1 MFSSIEVLYY
11 AVLYRSFVLRFP
23 VYKLYFCCPVIGILC
38 YVVQHRSFVLCC
50 PV

>member
-11 AVLYRSFVLRFP
+11 AVLYISFVLYWT
-23 VYKLYFCCPVIGILC
+23 VQKFCVTFSCVEALFLLSC
-38 YVVQHRSFVLCC
+38 NRNFVLCC